1 MTMRRFYFNKL
12 ARDKAIKQME
22 SKGIVL
28 KTKTLTDNEEYL
40 EAVTQKIVE
49 ELEEMFDSQSQE
61 ELIVELADLEEILD
75 TFKALVKVDQADIDA
90 VRKAKTAERGDFSKR
105 LFIEYAD
112 IPESAKEEI
121 EYFEGQPDRY
131 PEMDPKTGE
140 FIEYL
145 DEEDDEDEE

>member
-1 MTMRRFYFNKL
+1 
-12 ARDKAIKQME
+12 
-22 SKGIVL
+22 
-28 KTKTLTDNEEYL
+28 
-40 EAVTQKIVE
+40 
-49 ELEEMFDSQSQE
+49 MFDSQSQE

-112 IPESAKEEI
+112 IPASAKEEI
-121 EYFEGQPDRY
+121 EYYEGQPDRY

-140 FIEYL
+140 FLEFF
-145 DEEDDEDEE
+145 DDEDEDEE